1 MKTSSKDFVVKVEMA
16 AWFYIRRAAVLVKK
30 PLCCHIVTRLNHVR
44 KRTDTVRD
52 QMNSICP
59 LLIFYLGWWNNNM
72 KGSSIFNWKSAAAAW
87 WFKRELRA
95 LLFVRG
101 KSSKMSRKINS
112 QKPTKEKC
120 KFFQAKCSN
129 YTYVFLGTYI
139 IHICHSTGLLQ
150 HTIEFTLNYLSE

>member
-59 LLIFYLGWWNNNM
+59 SSYLYLFYLGWNNNM
-72 KGSSIFNWKSAAAAW
+72 KGSSSSSPIHIYSTENLLLLLQTSKENL
-87 WFKRELRA
+87 ELYFLSVVNRPKW
-95 LLFVRG
+95 VG
-101 KSSKMSRKINS
+101 KSIQTKTNKRKMQVFFFK
-112 QKPTKEKC
+112 QKC
-120 KFFQAKCSN
+120 V
-129 YTYVFLGTYI
+129 TYF
-139 IHICHSTGLLQ
+139 
-150 HTIEFTLNYLSE
+150 